1 MIAVDTNILV
11 YAHREEFSQ
20 HKRATEVI
28 RRLATGRAPWGIPWP
43 CVGEFVS
50 VVTNPRPFARP
61 STVQEAAL
69 QLDVWVHAPTAQ
81 LLGERIDT
89 WQHFRELLVTSGV
102 TRASVHDAR
111 IAAICLEHGVRQLW
125 SADRDFSRF
134 PALTTRNPLVGEL
147 P

>member
-11 YAHREEFSQ
+11 YAHRDEFPQ
-20 HKRATEVI
+20 HKRANELI
-28 RRLATGRAPWGIPWP
+28 NDLATGQVPWGIPWP

-50 VVTNPRPFARP
+50 VVTNPRPFRRP
-61 STVQEAAL
+61 STVDEAAL

-89 WQHFRELLVTSGV
+89 WHRFRELLVTSGV
-102 TRASVHDAR
+102 TRAGVHDAR
-111 IAAICLEHGVRQLW
+111 IAAICLDHCVRELW

-134 PALTTRNPLVGEL
+134 PALPIRNPLIER